1 MATRDLRVRGRL
13 NAGRGPDAAGRM
25 VAVRIAT
32 GSGCPHLDAAARDAV
47 LANRCAT
54 HAENGAPSPMR
65 PRAPI
70 TFNLDE

>member
-1 MATRDLRVRGRL
+1 MRV
-13 NAGRGPDAAGRM
+13 
-25 VAVRIAT
+25 AT
-32 GSGCPHLDAAARDAV
+32 GSGCPRLDAAV